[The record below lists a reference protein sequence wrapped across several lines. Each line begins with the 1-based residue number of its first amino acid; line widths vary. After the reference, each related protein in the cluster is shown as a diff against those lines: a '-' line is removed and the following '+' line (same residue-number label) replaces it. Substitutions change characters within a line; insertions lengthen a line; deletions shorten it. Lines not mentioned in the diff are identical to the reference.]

1 MEGSSMVNTLSSTNS
16 SGYTYPS
23 PIIDPKKKDSEY
35 ILQYTKAAYFD
46 SRGYAPMNPLNSW
59 NNKYAE
65 IKMYAMGKQSIE
77 NYKKQLLTD
86 SQQDNSWLSI
96 DWNPLALL
104 PKYREIAISK
114 LVQRKYDVQCFAVD
128 ALAKSDEDAYFTK
141 MKIKAIA
148 RDAAQKAGADLSKMP
163 ALLPEPGEPE
173 DMDALLM
180 EQEYGYKHIMSMEAE
195 LCHTLIFQQNNG
207 DEKRKRTNEYN
218 FDYGIGGYC
227 TTIDEN
233 GMTKFEEVD
242 PEMLLLSGCQKNDFS
257 DLTHWGKFKEVF
269 AGDLAPFYT
278 QDQMKVILESV
289 AGKWN
294 NPKFFAWN
302 GQGNIYSYYNRFKV
316 LILDFKFKD
325 WDTTFYKD
333 EIDGRGNER
342 FMKTKYKNLS
352 VSVTGDLQSDA
363 TTEAE
368 FQLPIEETGETGA
381 ATPKFKNCNRE
392 VVRKCTWIVQTDF
405 IHNYGLSE
413 NQVRKQSN
421 WWDTSLDIQL
431 YAWNF
436 YRMQWAGITER
447 LIPLEDKACLTWFR
461 LQNLTN
467 KLIPYLINIDFN
479 AVEAVN
485 FGKGG
490 KKSSPAEIMDFIFSN
505 FVVPYRSTDLLSRN
519 PNYKPVSIEATGQL
533 AAFGQL
539 YDDLNNTINMM
550 RQVSGLNEITDGS
563 TPNAKNLNG
572 TTEAAIT
579 STNNALYLL
588 MNADKQQL
596 LALADSIVSKVQIAV
611 KLGKVSGYAKALGS
625 ESVSFLEINPD
636 IQNYEFGIFFEDAP
650 TDEERT
656 MFWQSLNQ
664 KEYAGLI
671 EPSDKILIMSC
682 RNLKQAD
689 IVLAYRIKKR
699 KEQQQAFEI
708 QKEQGAIQASGQV
721 QMQVEQMK
729 QQTIQMQTQGQL
741 TVEDLKGQW
750 QYRIELMKKTSDQT
764 EAQIQAQAKT
774 IGNQIQAEAK
784 IQGAHIAAGSHIA
797 GTHMKGQ
804 ADLIMT
810 EMDNEATIEAAK
822 HKKTVAA

>member
-1 MEGSSMVNTLSSTNS
+1 MVKNQSIPINGTN
-16 SGYTYPS
+16 GYTYPS
-23 PIIDPKKKDSEY
+23 PFCDPRDKGADY
-35 ILQYTKAAYFD
+35 ILQYIKAAYHDGKGF
-46 SRGYAPMNPLNSW
+46 APMNPLNSW
-59 NNKYAE
+59 QSKWAE
-65 IKMYAMGKQSIE
+65 IKMYAMGKQSID

-86 SQQDNSWLSI
+86 QQQDNSWLTI

-114 LVQRKYDVQCFAVD
+114 LVQREYDMNCFAVD
-128 ALAKSDEDAYFTK
+128 PLAKSEEDAYFTQ
-141 MKIKAIA
+141 MKVKIMA
-148 RDAAQKAGADLSKMP
+148 REALEKAGGDINIFP
-163 ALLPEPGEPE
+163 ALMPQPGEPE
-173 DMDALLM
+173 DMDALKM
-180 EQEYGYKHIMSMEAE
+180 EQEYGYKHVMSMEAE
-195 LCHTLIFQQNNG
+195 LAQTLIFQQNNIN
-207 DEKRKRTNEYN
+207 EKRKRTNEYN
-218 FDYGIGGYC
+218 FDYGIGGYY
-227 TTIDEN
+227 TWIDEN

-242 PEMLLLSGCQKNDFS
+242 PQMLLLSYCTKNDFS
-257 DLTHWGKFKEVF
+257 DLVHWGLFKEVY
-269 AGDLAPFYT
+269 AGDLAPYFT
-278 QDQMKVILESV
+278 QDQMKVIVETV
-289 AGKWN
+289 AGKWGN
-294 NPKFFAWN
+294 SNYFAFN
-302 GQGNIYSYYNRFKV
+302 GSGNIYAYYNRWKV
-316 LILDFKFKD
+316 LILDTKFKS
-325 WDTTFYKD
+325 WNTTFYTD
-333 EIDGRGNER
+333 EEDGRGNMR
-342 FMKTKYKNLS
+342 FKKTKYKNMA
-352 VSVTGDLQSDA
+352 VSVTGELQSEQTLED
-363 TTEAE
+363 E
-368 FQLPIEETGETGA
+368 FLAPIEDTGETGA
-381 ATPKFKNCNRE
+381 ATPKFSKLTKEC
-392 VVRKCTWIVQTDF
+392 VYKGKWIVDTDF
-405 IHNYGLSE
+405 IFDYGISE

-533 AAFGQL
+533 AAFSQL
-539 YDDLNNTINMM
+539 YDDLQNTIEMM

-572 TTEAAIT
+572 TTQAAMT

-596 LALADSIVSKVQIAV
+596 VALSDSVVSKVQIAV
-611 KLGKVSGYAKALGS
+611 KLGKVSGYAKALGT

-650 TDEERT
+650 SYDER
-656 MFWQSLNQ
+656 MALWQSVTQ
-664 KEYAGLI
+664 KEYGQFI
-671 EPSDKILIMSC
+671 EPPDKILIMSC

-689 IVLAYRIKKR
+689 MLLAYRIKKR
-699 KEQQQAFEI
+699 KEEAQAFEL
-708 QKEQGAIQASGQV
+708 QKQQQLTQGQAQASIAI
-721 QMQVEQMK
+721 EQAK

-764 EAQIQAQAKT
+764 EAQIQADAKTTGNVIQAQAKE
-774 IGNQIQAEAK
+774 NA
-784 IQGAHIAAGSHIA
+784 AHIAAQSHIV
-797 GTHMKGQ
+797 GTDMKGA

-810 EMDNEATIEAAK
+810 EMDNDTAKETAAK
-822 HKKTVAA
+822 KKTA